1 MRITNSLQ
9 YTSLQN
15 NIETSLGEL
24 NSIQRQIST
33 GKKLTDF
40 SDDPSGASQSLS
52 LRSAAADNSQYQR
65 DADSAKS
72 YLSAA
77 DSALS
82 SASTI
87 VQSARQIAVQGAN
100 GTQSPDSLKAL
111 SSQVD
116 GIIQQVTQLA
126 NTDLHGTY
134 LFGGTQTKVPPF
146 DAAQTYQGNAQS
158 LSAGIGPGY
167 SIQTSIPGGTV
178 FGPTFTVLQ
187 SLKQH
192 LTDAAAGVPGAQ
204 AAVSGDIAQVDTGLA
219 AINAAQAS
227 VGANGSQVDAVKQ
240 QLTRAQTGYQDAI
253 SNIEDVDLATA
264 YVQLQSAQNIYQASL
279 STTAKAFQYS
289 LADYLH

>member
-9 YTSLQN
+9 YGNLQQN
-15 NIETSLGEL
+15 VETSLE
-24 NSIQRQIST
+24 NFTAIQGQISS
-33 GKKLTDF
+33 GKKLTNF
-40 SDDPSGASQSLS
+40 ADDPAGASQSLS
-52 LRSAAADNSQYQR
+52 LRSAAADNTQYQR

-82 SASTI
+82 SVNTV
-87 VQSARQIAVQGAN
+87 VQSARQIAVQAAN
-100 GTQSPDSLKAL
+100 SSQSPDSLKAL

-134 LFGGTQTKVPPF
+134 VFGGTETKAPPY
-146 DAAQTYQGNAQS
+146 DSSQNYQGNAQP

-167 SIQTSIPGGTV
+167 SIQTSAVGSAV
-178 FGPTFTVLQ
+178 FGPTFAALQ

-192 LTDAAAGVPGAQ
+192 LSDAAAGTAGAF
-204 AAVSGDIAQVDTGLA
+204 ADISGDITKVDAGLT
-219 AINAAQAS
+219 AISTTQAT
-227 VGANGSQVDAVKQ
+227 VGAKIVEVSAVKQ
-240 QLTRAQTGYQDAI
+240 QLTQAQTGYQDAI
-253 SNIEDVDLATA
+253 SNIEGVDLASA
-264 YVQLQSAQNIYQASL
+264 YVQLQSAQNVYQASL
-279 STTAKAFQYS
+279 ATTAKATQYS